1 MFNSFLYH
9 LGSLKGNSVLWD
21 GPGSRSGAAGKEGGF
36 GVWGGGGAVWAEI
49 MKSMSVPGAGLFHA
63 HLRSPRDMGVGG
75 AGGLPL
81 SLNIFLKKTSPWTDP
96 DSVNPDPLSM
106 PR

>member
-36 GVWGGGGAVWAEI
+36 GVWGGVW
-49 MKSMSVPGAGLFHA
+49 
-63 HLRSPRDMGVGG
+63 GVGG
-75 AGGLPL
+75 AIWAEIPGGRPQWVKGGV
-81 SLNIFLKKTSPWTDP
+81 SGS
-96 DSVNPDPLSM
+96 
-106 PR
+106 RGGY